1 MEVINASEILFT
13 PDDIAIW
20 ATFLNS
26 PTGKRLIPKI
36 SDLTPRLL
44 SRGDTNE
51 LMINHGAVLGFS
63 AAVQVML
70 DLSVAKK
77 EETPPADFW
86 PALPPEN

>member
-20 ATFLNS
+20 ALFLNS

-36 SDLTPRLL
+36 VELAPRLL
-44 SRGDTNE
+44 SKGDTNE
-51 LMINHGAVLGFS
+51 IMINHGTVLGFS
-63 AAVQVML
+63 AAVQGLL
-70 DLSVAKK
+70 DLAVAKQA
-77 EETPPADFW
+77 ETPLVDLW